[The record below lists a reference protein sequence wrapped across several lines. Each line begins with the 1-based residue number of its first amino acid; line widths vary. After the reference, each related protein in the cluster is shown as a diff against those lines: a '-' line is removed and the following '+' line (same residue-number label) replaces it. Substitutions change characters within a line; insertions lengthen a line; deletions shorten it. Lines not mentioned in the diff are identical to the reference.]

1 MAGSALMGAATAR
14 LLVTVGYPDRG
25 EVTRGLS
32 GLAGALAHFRGMVN
46 SDSHKAAQKS
56 ISSTTSHLKKL
67 QSVAENVQSEAGNFE
82 RSHQARYIRERLAQ
96 FADASRQLETMTS
109 KSMSRVGAADM
120 GLSADMNQKL
130 FSGVALAGDEY
141 SRLQKLADNFYKLGI
156 EGEKRLI
163 NELEDSNR
171 ARRSAIDLIDR
182 EIKQKQAAYGQT
194 FGDPTKD
201 AQFREL
207 YGEAYDIQKA
217 TAAGNLEEDVKALKA
232 KKAGIEALMKP
243 TSDLL
248 NLTKG
253 LHTATVAGERE
264 RQKEVRASEKQLQGY
279 ITKAKELIRQDE
291 QWARNLTQNLNTAIS
306 NFRNVLQQ
314 SVITLTLFY
323 YKINQVVEGIKGF
336 QQELMNA
343 QSIFQT
349 TNETLYGLS
358 NQIVEFGSQFGIS
371 YNNAAKGLYQ
381 FASAGLSADDS
392 MKVLNDTL
400 KLSMAVQGDHNTIS
414 KLTTQVIFGFGLEMD
429 EATAVTDKF
438 AHAINKSLI
447 EYQDLASA
455 IKFSMPFFVSTGQS
469 LDTLLGALQVL
480 TNRALEAGI
489 AGRGLRQSLAEFTQ
503 HADDNQAAFRKL
515 GVEILDAEGNMKSL
529 TNIAQQFNDVLGE
542 DVTDMEVMMALM
554 EDLNVRGATAFVHL
568 VQNADEFQAAVT
580 DLQNSA
586 GSAHEMAMIQQQGL
600 EAQLTRLKNAFLA
613 PFLLTD
619 EISNSVGVLNKFE
632 LVIQHIVADMES
644 MIYDTMDDGSKVLTD
659 FAVNLREGVLQAL
672 IQFGDLIKRVATLLV
687 DFADQGMFNISMLKL
702 YFLPL
707 SIVVGL
713 FEHLSPSIAKVA
725 LALYILNKTLMFS
738 TLAMKGLQFATFL
751 ATAMNVK
758 FFGTTLFVDTGVK
771 LLTYDLWALSVAF
784 GAVALAA
791 SAFVIG
797 FAAMFHLTRGMSTFS
812 KVILGLAAALA
823 AFVVVATFGTGAV
836 AIAAGLTLAGASIG
850 AFASALV
857 PEGGV
862 EADMGA
868 YATSLPSMATNTVN
882 TGGANSYNPSAIYV
896 KKLNYSES
904 NMNEQYEST
913 TSYQAGVTP

>member
-414 KLTTQVIFGFGLEMD
+414 KLTTQVIFGFGLQMD
-429 EATAVTDKF
+429 QATEVTDKF

-455 IKFSMPFFVSTGQS
+455 VKFSMPFFVSSGQS
-469 LDTLLGALQVL
+469 LDTLLGALQIL